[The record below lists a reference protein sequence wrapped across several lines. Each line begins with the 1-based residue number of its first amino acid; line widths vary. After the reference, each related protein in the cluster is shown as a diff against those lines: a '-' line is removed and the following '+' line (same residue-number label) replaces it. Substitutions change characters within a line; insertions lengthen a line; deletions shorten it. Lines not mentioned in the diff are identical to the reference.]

1 MLNINNQLRQWNLT
15 ETAYLKFCVCWKC
28 YVERY
33 VLSQANFQLHEA
45 QWICFEW
52 TFPFG
57 FHFSY
62 LNASFSAF
70 MSSVWYWFGR
80 NKNFQSLSG
89 VFEIS
94 ILRGQP
100 FRYKCQYKLT
110 RSKLGYGM
118 TSVCNRRSP
127 IVLLV
132 EIWPKVIKFR
142 VGFFNEFDD
151 RKRLP

>member
-1 MLNINNQLRQWNLT
+1 MKAMNGSLFDIMCTFKEPCAEVFLWEGKLQLLVSQWT
-15 ETAYLKFCVCWKC
+15 C
-28 YVERY
+28 
-33 VLSQANFQLHEA
+33 FQ
-45 QWICFEW
+45 W

-57 FHFSY
+57 FHY
-62 LNASFSAF
+62 TYVKASFSVF
-70 MSSVWYWFGR
+70 MSNVWYWSGR

-89 VFEIS
+89 IFEIS
-94 ILRGQP
+94 ILRSQP

-132 EIWPKVIKFR
+132 EIWPKVISCR
-142 VGFFNEFDD
+142 VRFFNEFDD
-151 RKRLP
+151 IFP

>member
-1 MLNINNQLRQWNLT
+1 MNRSLFVILCMLKVSCRQVFSWEGKLQ
-15 ETAYLKFCVCWKC
+15 F
-28 YVERY
+28 
-33 VLSQANFQLHEA
+33 HES
-45 QWICFEW
+45 QWICFQW

-57 FHFSY
+57 FHY
-62 LNASFSAF
+62 TYTKASFSAI
-70 MSSVWYWFGR
+70 MSSIWYRFRR
-80 NKNFQSLSG
+80 NKNFQSLSD

-94 ILRGQP
+94 ILRSQP

-132 EIWPKVIKFR
+132 EIWPKVISCR
-142 VGFFNEFDD
+142 VRFFNEFDD
-151 RKRLP
+151 IFP